1 MAIKLLGNLQEM
13 NPIGSIR
20 SLVEQ
25 HYGKNPQRCFNGLPE
40 VDLSETETDAMLA
53 VMDLTLL
60 TIVVLFSIEPVL
72 SRSTVW
78 VRAKA
83 RPRGRRS
90 DNSISPPEA

>member
-1 MAIKLLGNLQEM
+1 MM
-13 NPIGSIR
+13 
-20 SLVEQ
+20 
-25 HYGKNPQRCFNGLPE
+25 FNGLPE

-83 RPRGRRS
+83 RPRARRS
-90 DNSISPPEA
+90 GNRISPPEA